1 MLLLMICY
9 QFLGTACFLSTH
21 SKAIRVFVD
30 SQTQT
35 CAANCYTWNEETR
48 KEYSF
53 FERGNLQL
61 LKGVTGNRWFSNND
75 CEYWEVVVTLYIK
88 QRPRAKVDIFCLGI
102 VQEDQRDEYSPLSS
116 NIYSAGC
123 ALYKVAYKPSLAL
136 TWWNGGKWRPT
147 AADKEL
153 VNLHEAIYKKRIIR

>member
-1 MLLLMICY
+1 MYLMLLPMICY

-21 SKAIRVFVD
+21 SQAIRVFVD
-30 SQTQT
+30 SQTHT
-35 CAANCYTWNEETR
+35 CAANCYTCNEQTK

-61 LKGVTGNRWFSNND
+61 LKGVISNND

-88 QRPRAKVDIFCLGI
+88 QRPRANVDIFCLGI

-123 ALYKVAYKPSLAL
+123 APYKVAYKPSLAL

-153 VNLHEAIYKKRIIR
+153 VNLHEAIYEKIIIR